1 MPEWWFTWAIH
12 RDGLEWPRQWH
23 RCRIDVLISQGISS
37 KILIYWLSNSHFLI
51 FSFFAAAMEL
61 RVYTEN
67 HINANRDRESR
78 FWMLLLFEK
87 CWRLSSGEFSMFER
101 VRTLHQAKSGKPQC
115 PTFSGRS
122 DIIVNRAKRPQLYSN
137 SMIKTSRKGRFA
149 NGRHLMG
156 YYPRVGSIWSTSS
169 PEYVPH
175 SDERYR

>member
-1 MPEWWFTWAIH
+1 MCLSVREFLLSFWFTDFLIH
-12 RDGLEWPRQWH
+12 
-23 RCRIDVLISQGISS
+23 
-37 KILIYWLSNSHFLI
+37 I
-51 FSFFAAAMEL
+51 FSFSHSSQL
-61 RVYTEN
+61 RWSWEYTLRTTEN

-169 PEYVPH
+169 SEYVPH